1 MNPETPQLPIDYLNQ
16 IAPAPQKPGLNK
28 KALLTIVALIGVV
41 LTIVVSFL
49 VFIGNAS
56 SGPKA
61 DMQTLAIRM
70 QALHKITDSSQKN
83 IKSGQLRGIN
93 SNLRSFLSNANR
105 DIVEPLTANK
115 IDVKKF
121 DKKLVAK
128 EEADPLKA
136 DLEDARLNATFDDT
150 YAREMSFKLTTLSI
164 LMESIHNTSKSKSM
178 KEFLVETD
186 KKLQQIKTQLEE
198 FNPTNR

>member
-28 KALLTIVALIGVV
+28 KALLMVVILIGGV
-41 LTIVVSFL
+41 LAIVISFL
-49 VFIGNAS
+49 VFISNAS
-56 SGPKA
+56 SGPKT
-61 DMQTLAIRM
+61 DMQTLAVRM
-70 QALHKITDSSQKN
+70 QALHKISDSSHKK

-105 DIVEPLTANK
+105 DIVEPLTANG

-121 DKKLVAK
+121 DKKIVAK
-128 EEADPLKA
+128 EDADPLKA

-164 LMESIHNTSKSKSM
+164 LMESIYNTSKSKSM
-178 KEFLVETD
+178 KEFLVSTD
-186 KKLQQIKTQLEE
+186 DNLQQIKTQLDD
-198 FNPTNR
+198 FNPTTR